1 MRRSFLV
8 LAAASAGAS
17 RLRGRG
23 ASGDGVANPEEYM
36 SILGGTQ
43 NYGSRELS
51 FGNIMPDVT
60 LPWGAWLTPRNCW
73 AA

>member
-1 MRRSFLV
+1 
-8 LAAASAGAS
+8 
-17 RLRGRG
+17 
-23 ASGDGVANPEEYM
+23 M

-43 NYGSRELS
+43 NYGSSELS